1 MFTDVVG
8 STDTAARL
16 GDDRWRDLLETHDRI
31 MRRHLERHGGTEI
44 DTAGDGFLATFATP
58 SQAVQC
64 ASRLH
69 LAMAETGLQLRVGIH
84 CGEVEVRGHN
94 IAGMTVH
101 IAARVQS
108 QADAAT
114 TLVTSTV
121 REAMVGSGLTF
132 TDRGAHPLKGVPGEW
147 QVYAVS

>member
-1 MFTDVVG
+1 
-8 STDTAARL
+8 
-16 GDDRWRDLLETHDRI
+16 

-44 DTAGDGFLATFATP
+44 DTAGDGFLTTFATP

-64 ASRLH
+64 AARLH
-69 LAMAETGLQLRVGIH
+69 LAMADPGLQLRVGIH

-101 IAARVQS
+101 LAARVQAK
-108 QADAAT
+108 ADAAT
-114 TLVTSTV
+114 TFVTSTV

-132 TDRGAHPLKGVPGEW
+132 TERGVHVLKGVPGEW
-147 QVYAVS
+147 HLYAVS